1 MKTIFILIT
10 LLLVNMTAFAGNEEV
25 KNGSGSAIGSS
36 CSDGTK
42 LMSGGVDGWPWS
54 CAKPFPWDIIQGY
67 WKLSDNGDAYIKARV
82 LSTNNNRKILA
93 LTFYADGI
101 CAKPSAKGTGYV
113 DFAEKNVVRALLS
126 DGVYKYQLKI
136 GMFDTR
142 DVVGLDISGQ
152 SIMAAS
158 MQVIERA
165 QKSDGAAAP
174 LDPDIMETHN
184 MMLKKATVD
193 PVNSCKMMD

>member
-1 MKTIFILIT
+1 M
-10 LLLVNMTAFAGNEEV
+10 VNISAFAGVDEV
-25 KNGSGSAIGSS
+25 RGGGSSGSASATCDDSS
-36 CSDGTK
+36 KTMG
-42 LMSGGVDGWPWS
+42 GGVDAWPWS
-54 CAKPFPWDIIQGY
+54 YAKPFPWDNIQGF
-67 WKLSDNGDAYIKARV
+67 WKLSENSEAILKARV
-82 LSTNNNRKILA
+82 LSTTNSRKILA
-93 LTFYADGI
+93 LTLYGDGI
-101 CAKPSAKGTGYV
+101 CAKASAKGTGYV
-113 DFAEKNVVRALLS
+113 DFFEKNVVRAILS

-142 DVVGLDISGQ
+142 DIAGADLCGQ

-165 QKSDGAAAP
+165 QKSADGAVAP
-174 LDPDIMETHN
+174 LDPDVMETHN